1 MKIEKREP
9 NKVEEKADTLEGDW
23 LTPKT
28 VALMLSGLTVGVT
41 ISKKYIWVDTP
52 KGFQALV
59 LRCKTGKRTSK
70 VNKGEALA
78 VRDALILLGGV
89 FVNTTTLYLKENDLI
104 YRIMTNGEDVAP
116 SGHDLL
122 VLKDVI
128 GDHIDSMG
136 MELRTSHDHA
146 GVAVVSKALNSD
158 E

>member
-28 VALMLSGLTVGVT
+28 VALMLAGLTVGVT

-59 LRCKTGKRTSK
+59 LRCKTEKRTSK

-104 YRIMTNGEDVAP
+104 YKIMTSGGDVAP

-122 VLKDVI
+122 ALKDVI
-128 GDHIDSMG
+128 GNHLDSMG
-136 MELRTSHDHA
+136 MELRISHSLN
-146 GVAVVSKALNSD
+146 GIIVAEK
-158 E
+158 EE